1 MSTTN
6 VRQLCE
12 HFNKNSFF
20 FIDLHCDVTRTLNEQ
35 LQEIRGS
42 FAKKKKIVCQLN
54 FSIRNWI
61 LIRSLF
67 LIVSLHS

>member
-42 FAKKKKIVCQLN
+42 FAKKKKSYAN
-54 FSIRNWI
+54 
-61 LIRSLF
+61 
-67 LIVSLHS
+67 